1 MHMLKKKT
9 GQTNNPNQLTPQQ
22 KKFIKNMVDSAS
34 PEQLILLLYNGCLQW
49 LSMGKKELEKNKQ
62 EKIPNWTN
70 FSHQMKMSVS
80 IIEHLQDSLNH
91 EVNKDFA
98 EQLFNLYEYLKSNLM
113 NANIE
118 KSDEKIDFCM
128 KIISDLK
135 NGWQEGINKLGEK
148 SGGSASTSA

>member
-1 MHMLKKKT
+1 MHMLKKKS
-9 GQTNNPNQLTPQQ
+9 GQTNIPNNLTPQQ

-49 LSMGKKELEKNKQ
+49 LSMAIKELDKNKN
-62 EKIPNWTN
+62 ERIPNWTN

-91 EVNKDFA
+91 EINKDFA

-113 NANIE
+113 KANIE
-118 KSDEKIDFCM
+118 KDSEKIEFSI
-128 KIISDLK
+128 KIITDLK
-135 NGWQEGINKLGEK
+135 SGWQEGINKLNGRN
-148 SGGSASTSA
+148 GIDAGASA

>member
-1 MHMLKKKT
+1 MHMLKKKP
-9 GQTNNPNQLTPQQ
+9 GQVNNPNNLTPQQ

-49 LSMGKKELEKNKQ
+49 LAMAKKELDKNKT

-70 FSHQMKMSVS
+70 FSHQMKMAVS

-98 EQLFNLYEYLKSNLM
+98 DQLFNLYEYLKSNLM
-113 NANIE
+113 KANIE
-118 KSDEKIDFCM
+118 KDHEKIDFSI

-135 NGWQEGINKLGEK
+135 SGWQEGINNLNGK
-148 SGGSASTSA
+148 SSNTDSTSA